1 MSFEILIFIISISLL
16 SIYYFPFQVFKIA
29 IYIPYFVYKTLV
41 LWKLRLDSS
50 AMITHRGRIE
60 YRGKGQN
67 DNVLLYIHGSPGG
80 YDQTTDPGK
89 NYSVLTP
96 SRPGYLGT
104 DILSGSSP
112 EAQADCFKALIDEL
126 KLDKV
131 FVMGVSGGGPS
142 AMHFAA
148 QYPENTAG
156 LILFEAVSYSE
167 DFRGKDEA
175 LINAWDMDLFIQLSF
190 MTFFGSKKLAAR
202 MLPNKNNRTRLLSSK
217 RNVELLKKVIW
228 SIWPISR
235 RRHGIKNDY
244 SQFMNLNI
252 PFGRIS
258 CPTLIIHGSEDIN
271 VDINHAEYANKKIN
285 NSVLYVV
292 HEGDHM
298 MHATHEDEIEKQI
311 ELFIAEHS

>member
-1 MSFEILIFIISISLL
+1 
-16 SIYYFPFQVFKIA
+16 
-29 IYIPYFVYKTLV
+29 
-41 LWKLRLDSS
+41 
-50 AMITHRGRIE
+50 MITHRGRIE

-89 NYSVLTP
+89 NYSMLTP

-112 EAQADCFKALIDEL
+112 DAQADCFKALIDEL

-167 DFRGKDEA
+167 DYRGKA
-175 LINAWDMDLFIQLSF
+175 VSY
-190 MTFFGSKKLAAR
+190 THAR
-202 MLPNKNNRTRLLSSK
+202 ILPNKNNRTRLLSNK

>member
-1 MSFEILIFIISISLL
+1 
-16 SIYYFPFQVFKIA
+16 
-29 IYIPYFVYKTLV
+29 
-41 LWKLRLDSS
+41 
-50 AMITHRGRIE
+50 
-60 YRGKGQN
+60 
-67 DNVLLYIHGSPGG
+67 
-80 YDQTTDPGK
+80 
-89 NYSVLTP
+89 
-96 SRPGYLGT
+96 
-104 DILSGSSP
+104 
-112 EAQADCFKALIDEL
+112 
-126 KLDKV
+126 
-131 FVMGVSGGGPS
+131 
-142 AMHFAA
+142 
-148 QYPENTAG
+148 
-156 LILFEAVSYSE
+156 
-167 DFRGKDEA
+167 
-175 LINAWDMDLFIQLSF
+175 
-190 MTFFGSKKLAAR
+190 
-202 MLPNKNNRTRLLSSK
+202 MLPNKNNRTRLLSKK

>member
-1 MSFEILIFIISISLL
+1 MSLEILIFVICLSLL
-16 SIYYFPFQVFKIA
+16 LVYYFPFQAFKIA

-60 YRGKGQN
+60 YRGNGLN
-67 DNVLLYIHGSPGG
+67 DNVLLYVHGSPGG

-112 EAQADCFKALIDEL
+112 EAQAACFKALIDEL

-148 QYPENTAG
+148 QYPQNTSG

-167 DFRGKDEA
+167 NFQEKDEA
-175 LINAWDMDLFIQLSF
+175 LINAWDIDLFIQLSF
-190 MTFFGSKKLAAR
+190 MTYFGSKKLAAS
-202 MLPNKNNRTRLLSSK
+202 MLPNKNNRARLLSNK
-217 RNVELLKKVIW
+217 RNIELLKKVIW

-235 RRHGIKNDY
+235 RRRGIKNDY
-244 SQFMNLNI
+244 NQFMNLDI
-252 PFGRIS
+252 PFERIS
-258 CPTLIIHGSEDIN
+258 CPTLIIHGSEDKN
-271 VDINHAEYANKKIN
+271 VDIDHAKYANEKIN
-285 NSVLYVV
+285 NSILYVV

-298 MHATHEDEIEKQI
+298 MHATHEEEIEEQI
-311 ELFIAEHS
+311 ELFIERYS